1 MINENSTET
10 KRGYGFWAFTPLLVF
25 LIIFLGSGLMYTALG
40 TEAPFKQVP
49 VLGALMIGVTVAF
62 FMNRKV
68 SFDAKITAFSK
79 GISDGGVIMMV
90 LIFSFAGV
98 FSTVAKTMGG
108 VESVVNL
115 GLSIIPAN
123 FLAPGIFII
132 GCLISLSTGTC
143 FGTVVAMGPIA
154 VGIVEAT
161 GMNTGIALAAVFGG
175 AMFGDNLSVISDTTI
190 AATRGVGAEMKDKFR
205 MNFKI
210 AIVAAI
216 AAAIVF
222 AIVGGAAQDTV
233 GPYDY
238 SLIKILPYVAV
249 LVAAIAG
256 MDVLLVLI
264 SGTILA
270 AVIGFLTSSLTIP
283 TLMQGIGNGVK
294 DMSEAIFVALF
305 VRGITGLIEMN
316 GGITW
321 LVDKISSRIR
331 TRRGAEYAIASLT
344 SLLSFSLLD
353 NTVAILT
360 VSPIAKNIGDQH
372 AIAPKRMASIL
383 DIFACVALCVAPH
396 SSMITMLSTM
406 GGISPFEIL
415 SHVYYQMFL
424 GIAAIITIQFGIMR
438 TKAEKAADKAASE
451 ASASV

>member
-1 MINENSTET
+1 MKNENSMET

-68 SFDAKITAFSK
+68 SFDAKIAAFSK
-79 GISDGGVIMMV
+79 GISEGGVIMMV

-108 VESVVNL
+108 VDSVVNL

-154 VGIVEAT
+154 IGIVEAT
-161 GMNTGIALAAVFGG
+161 GLNTGVALAAVFGG

-210 AIVAAI
+210 ALVAAI

-222 AIVGGAAQDTV
+222 AIVGSGAQSAVDAS
-233 GPYDY
+233 DY
-238 SLIKILPYVAV
+238 SLIKIIPYVAV
-249 LVAAIAG
+249 LAAAIAG

-270 AVIGFLTSSLTIP
+270 AVIGFLTASLTIP
-283 TLMQGIGNGVK
+283 TLMQGIGNGVVN
-294 DMSEAIFVALF
+294 MSEAVFVALF

-321 LVDKISSRIR
+321 LVEKISSRIR
-331 TRRGAEYAIASLT
+331 TRRGAEYSIASLT
-344 SLLSFSLLD
+344 ALLSFSLLD

-360 VSPIAKNIGDQH
+360 TSPIAKNIGDQH

-383 DIFACVALCVAPH
+383 DIFACVALTVAPH

-438 TKAEKAADKAASE
+438 TKEEKTADERASKAL
-451 ASASV
+451 